1 MKWVNTRTDLLR
13 LLPQGLVIAELGVFI
28 GDFSKTILEICNPK
42 LFLGVDTFPYAPV
55 YSGDKD
61 GRNRIDVPDLSI
73 YFEILKERYKNDK
86 RVIFTRCTTD
96 VFAHLA
102 VDYNIDVTY
111 IDSDHSY
118 DSVLSDLYN
127 YYSIM
132 KSGGFILGHD
142 YDQSGVKAAV
152 DLFCKEKGLKISYL
166 TKDLCPSYLI
176 EIL

>member
-13 LLPQGLVIAELGVFI
+13 LLPKGLVMAELGVFI
-28 GDFSKTILEICNPK
+28 GDFSKTILEICQPS
-42 LFLGVDTFPYAPV
+42 LFFMVDTFPYAPV

-73 YFEILKERYKNDK
+73 YFEILKERYKDRKN
-86 RVIFTRCTTD
+86 VIVIRGNTD
-96 VFAHLA
+96 IFSHFA
-102 VDYNIDVTY
+102 VDCEIDCCY
-111 IDSDHSY
+111 LDAQHDY
-118 DSVLSDLYN
+118 DQMLADLYN

-132 KSGGFILGHD
+132 RTGGFICGHD
-142 YDQSGVKAAV
+142 YNQSGVKAAV